1 MQPQVVLHPGQRRQ
15 PAGPGV
21 GGVQTPPL
29 EGDTCSWGGPRVRDR
44 VCVRVRVRV
53 CVVRARVR
61 YT

>member
-1 MQPQVVLHPGQRRQ
+1 MHLSTLHPPPQKVTL
-15 PAGPGV
+15 AL

>member
-1 MQPQVVLHPGQRRQ
+1 MTLALGGVQTPPQKVTL
-15 PAGPGV
+15 AL